1 MIKSNLNN
9 YYNIIMEVMHVVKRD
24 GTKETVSFDKV
35 SNRLGKLVKGDG
47 KQKELKVDYIAL
59 AQKVCGDMYSGVRTY
74 ELDEL
79 SAQTCAGL
87 ITECVDYGVLASR
100 LAISNHHKR
109 TSPSFS
115 ETIQILYE
123 STNKLGKRVQLV
135 TKDVYNTVMKH
146 KVKLNQ
152 IIDYSRDYDI
162 DYFGFKTLE
171 KSYLLK
177 VNGEIV
183 ERPQHMFLRVSL
195 GIHGSDIKSAIQCY
209 NALSQKKCIHATPTL
224 FNAGTVNGQ
233 LASCFL
239 MGINSD
245 SIVGIYDA
253 LKDTALISKNSG
265 GIGIHIHDV
274 RARGAEIAGGTGIS
288 NGIVPMLRVFNN
300 TARYVDQ
307 GGGKRNGSFA
317 IYLEPWHLD
326 IHDFL
331 QLRKNQGFE
340 EVRARDLFYAMWIPD
355 LFMKRVQENG
365 KWTLMCP
372 HACPGLSDVYGDD
385 FEELYT
391 KYESMGLG
399 KEVDAQEIW
408 FSILE
413 SQTETGTPYILF
425 KDSCNK
431 KSNQKNLGTIK
442 SSNLCCEIVEHTSK
456 DETAVCN
463 LASISLPACVI
474 KPNITD
480 GITIVGIPKC
490 AFCLLAKAWCD
501 RWNLDYTY
509 EQLPGPEVGKKY
521 PQISVN
527 DFKGGFTDFVE
538 AFPVNYDY
546 EALTNITKQL
556 VRNLNKVIDKST
568 YPIESARRSNIRHRP
583 IGIGVQGLADVFM
596 KMRIGFD
603 SKKAK
608 FINEKIFE
616 TIYFAAVQESMT
628 MAMKKA
634 EKKKV
639 TTASPKYPGAY
650 STFEGSPMEQ
660 GQFQFDL
667 WDKKP
672 SKLEP
677 CYDWASLRK
686 DVMKYGIMNS
696 LLVAPMPTAST
707 AQILGNNE
715 CFEPITSNIYVRR
728 TLAGEFVLMNKYL
741 QEDLESLNIW
751 NGELKNSILANDGSI
766 QHLNIPNII
775 KETYKTVW
783 EISQRVLIDLAADR
797 GKYICQSQSLNLFVK
812 EAKFDVIT
820 SMLFHAWKVGLK
832 TGVYYLRTRPQSKA
846 QSFTIA
852 PKEEAVCES
861 CSG

>member
-1 MIKSNLNN
+1 
-9 YYNIIMEVMHVVKRD
+9 MEVMHVVKRD

>member
-340 EVRARDLFYAMWIPD
+340 EVRARDIFYAMWIPD

-501 RWNLDYTY
+501 RWGLDYTY

-603 SKKAK
+603 SPKAK

-677 CYDWASLRK
+677 CYDWESLRK

>member
-1 MIKSNLNN
+1 
-9 YYNIIMEVMHVVKRD
+9 MEVMHVVKRD

-527 DFKGGFTDFVE
+527 DFKGGFTDFVQ

-603 SKKAK
+603 SQKAK

>member
-1 MIKSNLNN
+1 
-9 YYNIIMEVMHVVKRD
+9 MEVMHVVKRD

-47 KQKELKVDYIAL
+47 NQKELKVDYIAL

-152 IIDYSRDYDI
+152 IIDYSRDYNI

-265 GIGIHIHDV
+265 GIGIHIHDI
-274 RARGAEIAGGTGIS
+274 RASGAEIAGGTGIS

-399 KEVDAQEIW
+399 KEVNAQEIW

-480 GITIVGIPKC
+480 GISIVGIPKC

-501 RWNLDYTY
+501 RWGLDYTY

-603 SKKAK
+603 SQKAK

-639 TTASPKYPGAY
+639 TNPSQKYPGAY
-650 STFEGSPMEQ
+650 STFEGSPMQQ

-667 WDKKP
+667 WDKTP
-672 SKLEP
+672 SKSEP
-677 CYDWASLRK
+677 CYDWESLRK
-686 DVMKYGIMNS
+686 EVKKYGIMNS

-707 AQILGNNE
+707 AQILGNTE
-715 CFEPITSNIYVRR
+715 CFEPITPNIYVRR

-775 KETYKTVW
+775 KDTYKTVW

-797 GKYICQSQSLNLFVK
+797 GKYICQSQSLNLFVR
-812 EAKFDVIT
+812 EAKFDIIT

-852 PKEEAVCES
+852 PKEEPVCES

>member
-1 MIKSNLNN
+1 
-9 YYNIIMEVMHVVKRD
+9 MEVMHVVKRD

-603 SKKAK
+603 SQKAK

-677 CYDWASLRK
+677 CYDWESLRK

>member
-527 DFKGGFTDFVE
+527 DFKGGFTDCLL
-538 AFPVNYDY
+538 Y
-546 EALTNITKQL
+546 T
-556 VRNLNKVIDKST
+556 
-568 YPIESARRSNIRHRP
+568 
-583 IGIGVQGLADVFM
+583 
-596 KMRIGFD
+596 
-603 SKKAK
+603 
-608 FINEKIFE
+608 
-616 TIYFAAVQESMT
+616 
-628 MAMKKA
+628 
-634 EKKKV
+634 
-639 TTASPKYPGAY
+639 SP
-650 STFEGSPMEQ
+650 SPR
-660 GQFQFDL
+660 D
-667 WDKKP
+667 
-672 SKLEP
+672 
-677 CYDWASLRK
+677 
-686 DVMKYGIMNS
+686 
-696 LLVAPMPTAST
+696 
-707 AQILGNNE
+707 
-715 CFEPITSNIYVRR
+715 
-728 TLAGEFVLMNKYL
+728 
-741 QEDLESLNIW
+741 
-751 NGELKNSILANDGSI
+751 
-766 QHLNIPNII
+766 
-775 KETYKTVW
+775 
-783 EISQRVLIDLAADR
+783 
-797 GKYICQSQSLNLFVK
+797 
-812 EAKFDVIT
+812 
-820 SMLFHAWKVGLK
+820 
-832 TGVYYLRTRPQSKA
+832 
-846 QSFTIA
+846 
-852 PKEEAVCES
+852 
-861 CSG
+861 

>member
-1 MIKSNLNN
+1 
-9 YYNIIMEVMHVVKRD
+9 MEVMHVVKRD

-399 KEVDAQEIW
+399 KEVNAQEIW

-501 RWNLDYTY
+501 RWGLDYTY

-603 SKKAK
+603 SQKAK

-677 CYDWASLRK
+677 CYDWESLRK

-751 NGELKNSILANDGSI
+751 NGELKNSILSNDGSI

-775 KETYKTVW
+775 KDTYKTVW

-797 GKYICQSQSLNLFVK
+797 GKYICQSQSLNLFVR

>member
-1 MIKSNLNN
+1 
-9 YYNIIMEVMHVVKRD
+9 MEVMHVVKRD

-47 KQKELKVDYIAL
+47 NQKELKVDYIAL

-152 IIDYSRDYDI
+152 IIDYSRDYNI

-265 GIGIHIHDV
+265 GIGIHIHDI
-274 RARGAEIAGGTGIS
+274 RASGAEIAGGTGIS

-456 DETAVCN
+456 
-463 LASISLPACVI
+463 LSLI
-474 KPNITD
+474 HI
-480 GITIVGIPKC
+480 
-490 AFCLLAKAWCD
+490 
-501 RWNLDYTY
+501 
-509 EQLPGPEVGKKY
+509 
-521 PQISVN
+521 
-527 DFKGGFTDFVE
+527 
-538 AFPVNYDY
+538 
-546 EALTNITKQL
+546 
-556 VRNLNKVIDKST
+556 
-568 YPIESARRSNIRHRP
+568 
-583 IGIGVQGLADVFM
+583 
-596 KMRIGFD
+596 
-603 SKKAK
+603 
-608 FINEKIFE
+608 
-616 TIYFAAVQESMT
+616 
-628 MAMKKA
+628 
-634 EKKKV
+634 
-639 TTASPKYPGAY
+639 
-650 STFEGSPMEQ
+650 
-660 GQFQFDL
+660 
-667 WDKKP
+667 
-672 SKLEP
+672 
-677 CYDWASLRK
+677 
-686 DVMKYGIMNS
+686 
-696 LLVAPMPTAST
+696 
-707 AQILGNNE
+707 
-715 CFEPITSNIYVRR
+715 
-728 TLAGEFVLMNKYL
+728 
-741 QEDLESLNIW
+741 
-751 NGELKNSILANDGSI
+751 
-766 QHLNIPNII
+766 
-775 KETYKTVW
+775 
-783 EISQRVLIDLAADR
+783 
-797 GKYICQSQSLNLFVK
+797 
-812 EAKFDVIT
+812 
-820 SMLFHAWKVGLK
+820 
-832 TGVYYLRTRPQSKA
+832 
-846 QSFTIA
+846 
-852 PKEEAVCES
+852 
-861 CSG
+861 

>member
-1 MIKSNLNN
+1 
-9 YYNIIMEVMHVVKRD
+9 MEVMHVVKRD

-677 CYDWASLRK
+677 CYDWESLRK